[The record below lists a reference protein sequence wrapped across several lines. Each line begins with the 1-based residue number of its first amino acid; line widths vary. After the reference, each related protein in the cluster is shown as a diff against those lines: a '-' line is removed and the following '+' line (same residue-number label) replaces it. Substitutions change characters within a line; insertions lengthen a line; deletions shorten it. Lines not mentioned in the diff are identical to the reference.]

1 MAKTKTIS
9 VTFRC
14 PEDLYNALSNFA
26 LDHNIIKED
35 KPIISEALIAALRIG
50 LGTGR
55 NTDVSQSV
63 RQPDFEAMIT
73 DAIAPLLARIE
84 TLEAISREA
93 TPSEKKPLIQAS
105 ITEHDAPPII
115 EAIAQIEAAS
125 IQTVDTETST
135 DLLQEEMISTSSK
148 IKKPAKTITYNLADD
163 GSVVL
168 RSLKGTDSRTLKK
181 MSDEQ
186 LQAIG
191 FKKKDDKIYPIAKPN

>member
-14 PEDLYNALSNFA
+14 PEDMHNALSNFA
-26 LDHNIIKED
+26 LDHNIIKDD
-35 KPIISEALIAALRIG
+35 KPIISEALITALKIG
-50 LGTGR
+50 LGTDG

-73 DAIAPLLARIE
+73 EAIAPLLTRIE
-84 TLEAISREA
+84 TLEAVSREV
-93 TPSEKKPLIQAS
+93 TPSEKKPLTQANL
-105 ITEHDAPPII
+105 TENDAQPI
-115 EAIAQIEAAS
+115 IEAAS
-125 IQTVDTETST
+125 IQTVDTKTST
-135 DLLQEEMISTSSK
+135 DLLQEAMISTSSK

-163 GSVVL
+163 GSIVW

-181 MSDEQ
+181 LSDEQ

-191 FKKKDDKIYPIAKPN
+191 FERKDDKIYPIAKPN